1 MYLILTCYLYIAH
14 SYILS
19 NECGRIYTAKIT
31 LNFMSYPCMDL
42 EGGVQVPL
50 ENSNL
55 LNLHHKIP
63 ENRPW
68 TTPNPTPIPLE
79 NPGML
84 F

>member
-1 MYLILTCYLYIAH
+1 
-14 SYILS
+14 
-19 NECGRIYTAKIT
+19 
-31 LNFMSYPCMDL
+31 MSYPCMDL
-42 EGGVQVPL
+42 GEGGGVQAYPL

-55 LNLHHKIP
+55 INLHYKIP
-63 ENRPW
+63 ENTPW

>member
-1 MYLILTCYLYIAH
+1 
-14 SYILS
+14 
-19 NECGRIYTAKIT
+19 
-31 LNFMSYPCMDL
+31 MSYPCMDL
-42 EGGVQVPL
+42 GEGGGVQAYPL

-55 LNLHHKIP
+55 INLHYKIP